1 MHCREGI
8 TRFSHAEG
16 QWLFPKECRSMSVHR
31 NVIRSIS
38 HEDMSLADST

>member
-1 MHCREGI
+1 MHCRESI
-8 TRFSHAEG
+8 THLSHAEG
-16 QWLFPKECRSMSVHR
+16 RGLSPKECRSMSVHR

>member
-1 MHCREGI
+1 MHCRESI
-8 TRFSHAEG
+8 THLSLAEG
-16 QWLFPKECRSMSVHR
+16 RGLFPKECRSMSVHR